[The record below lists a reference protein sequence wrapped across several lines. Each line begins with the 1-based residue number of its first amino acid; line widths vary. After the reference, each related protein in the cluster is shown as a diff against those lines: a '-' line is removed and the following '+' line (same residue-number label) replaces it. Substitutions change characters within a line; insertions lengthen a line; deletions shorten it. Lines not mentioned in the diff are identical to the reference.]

1 VSGYF
6 HASWLS
12 TLAISNEVG
21 RLLLTAGTVMLI
33 FTKNAFISIVAHTQ
47 DDRFLTVRGRIA
59 GDIEKV
65 FPEAEVFE
73 RPGADFRFQAN
84 IGRDRVAQRLSIIAK
99 DIHYEAFET
108 AVEDPERRQ
117 AYFQVWSAM
126 YEEQARRE
134 EKEQNN

>member
-1 VSGYF
+1 
-6 HASWLS
+6 
-12 TLAISNEVG
+12 
-21 RLLLTAGTVMLI
+21 MLI
-33 FTKNAFISIVAHTQ
+33 FTKNAFISIVGHQQ

-59 GDIEKV
+59 GDIERV

-84 IGRDRVAQRLSIIAK
+84 IGRDRVGQRLGIIAK
-99 DIHYEAFET
+99 DINYEAFET
-108 AVEDPERRQ
+108 AVEDPDRRQ

-134 EKEQNN
+134 EKERTS